1 VRVQHSALERQLDA
15 RVIVVVHFKTRFI
28 GGAVARAR
36 GAKLM
41 EESQCCDD
49 ERKGMRI
56 TCCG

>member
-1 VRVQHSALERQLDA
+1 VQHSALERQLDA
-15 RVIVVVHFKTRFI
+15 RIIVVVHFKTRFI

-41 EESQCCDD
+41 EESQYCDD
-49 ERKGMRI
+49 ERKGMSI